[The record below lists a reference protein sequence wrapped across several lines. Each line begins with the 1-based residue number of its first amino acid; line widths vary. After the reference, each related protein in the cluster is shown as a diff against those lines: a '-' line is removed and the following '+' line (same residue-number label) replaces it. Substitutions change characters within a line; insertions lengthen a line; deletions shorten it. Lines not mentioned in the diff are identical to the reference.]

1 MTKSRADRFRSM
13 YEILSVKCRGRT
25 VMKSKGKKR
34 TYLIRGG
41 MSALTIVLI
50 VLFFII
56 MSLVGKIQGTARV
69 VNYAGLVRGGTQR
82 MVKLEIAGEPQ
93 DPMRETIYSYI
104 EGLRNG
110 SSELN
115 FIRLDDHAFQS
126 KMDELA
132 EYFQTLTD
140 EILLVREKGYTN
152 TDIIEKSEHFFGICD
167 EAVGLAED
175 YSQHKATALDY
186 LEKVVLWDIAGLIL
200 LIGVELV
207 KAFRFAA
214 QNRVLQKKVYLDEAT
229 NLPNKNK
236 CEEILNVPEALAAD
250 EVTAVCVFDLNNLR
264 TINNRYGH
272 DKGDAYIRIF
282 ATLLREAVPEE
293 YFVGRDGGDEFL
305 VVFSGLGHDEVKKRL
320 AAVRTHTDTYSA
332 QHPEMPVSYAV
343 GYALSTDF
351 KGSTMRELF
360 RIADKNMYVDKN
372 EAKLEEAESESRAKT
387 EFMNRMSHDIRT
399 PINGILGMLEIIRKN
414 RSNEE
419 KVDESLEKIRLSTS
433 HLLALV
439 NDVLDMSRLQSGRMQ
454 AETEVFHMQELM
466 EEVAAL
472 VDAQVMESGLTHYRK
487 RGTITHEVLCG
498 NPLQLRRIMLNL
510 LSNAI
515 KYNRPG
521 GSITT
526 WAGEVS
532 AKDGVAWYEFV
543 IEDTGIGMSEEFVA
557 YQLFEPFTQEENHDA
572 RTQYRGTGLGMS
584 IVKGTLEAMGG
595 SIQVTSKLGE
605 GTRMVF
611 RLPFDIV
618 DAEVAKAPKQ
628 EQPVAEEENELAGK
642 RILLAEDNEINMEIA
657 EFYATDH
664 GAIVEKAKNGKEAVD
679 AFAASAPG
687 YFDVILMDVMM
698 PVLDGLE
705 ATRQIR
711 ALPRDDAKTICIV
724 AMTAQTAKESIE
736 ECLQAGMNGHIAKP
750 VKADQMVGSV
760 LAAMQA
766 HRPSDRG

>member
-1 MTKSRADRFRSM
+1 
-13 YEILSVKCRGRT
+13 
-25 VMKSKGKKR
+25 MKSKGKKR

-50 VLFFII
+50 VLFFVI

-82 MVKLEIAGEPQ
+82 MVKLEIAGKPQ
-93 DPMRETIYSYI
+93 DKMQETIRSYI

-115 FIRLDDHAFQS
+115 FVRLDDRAFQN

-132 EYFQTLTD
+132 DYFETLT
-140 EILLVREKGYTN
+140 EAIRLVREKGYTN

-175 YSQHKATALDY
+175 YSQHKATALDH
-186 LEKVVLWDIAGLIL
+186 LEKVVFWDIAGLIL
-200 LIGVELV
+200 LIGAELV

-236 CEEILNVPEALAAD
+236 CEEILNAPEAVASGD
-250 EVTAVCVFDLNNLR
+250 VTAVCVFDLNNLR

-272 DKGDAYIRIF
+272 DRGDAYIRIF
-282 ATLLREAVPEE
+282 ATLLREAVPET

-305 VVFSGLGHDEVKKRL
+305 VVFSGLGHEAVQERL
-320 AAVRTHTDTYSA
+320 AAVKTHTDAYSA

-351 KGSTMRELF
+351 EGSTMRELF
-360 RIADKNMYVDKN
+360 RIADKNMYIDKSQ
-372 EAKLEEAESESRAKT
+372 AKLEEAESESRAKT

-414 RSNEE
+414 RTDEG
-419 KVDESLEKIRLSTS
+419 KVDECLKKIRLSTS

-454 AETEVFHMQELM
+454 METEVFDLQELM
-466 EEVAAL
+466 EEVSAL
-472 VDAQVMESGLTHYRK
+472 VDAQVTQSGLIHYRK
-487 RGTITHEVLCG
+487 RGTIEHTILCG
-498 NPLQLRRIMLNL
+498 SPLQLRRVMVNL

-515 KYNRPG
+515 KYNKPG

-526 WAGEVS
+526 WAGEIS

-557 YQLFEPFTQEENHDA
+557 YQLFEPFTQEENDA

-595 SIQVTSKLGE
+595 TIQVTSKLGE
-605 GTRMVF
+605 GTRMAF

-618 DAEVAKAPKQ
+618 DTAVAKPK
-628 EQPVAEEENELAGK
+628 EPEKPTAGEAEKELAGK

-657 EFYATDH
+657 EFYAVDH
-664 GAIVEKAKNGKEAVD
+664 GAVVEKARNGKEALKM
-679 AFAASAPG
+679 FARSSPER
-687 YFDVILMDVMM
+687 FDVILMDVMM
-698 PVLDGLE
+698 PVMDGLE

-711 ALPRDDAKTICIV
+711 ALPRDDAKTVCIV
-724 AMTAQTAKESIE
+724 AMTAQTANESIE
-736 ECLQAGMNGHIAKP
+736 KCLQAGMNGHIAKP
-750 VKADQMVGSV
+750 VEAGQMVKEV
-760 LAAMQA
+760 LAAMQEA
-766 HRPSDRG
+766 KTSARAECSI